1 MPNDDIT
8 HPIPDLTGYITE
20 GQIVLSR
27 SLEKQGIYPP
37 LNVSTSLS
45 RLMKDG
51 IGKGRTREDHDDV
64 ASQLYSAYAQYNS
77 VKSLVTIIGEEGLVS
92 RDKDYL
98 RFGERFERTLVNQG
112 RNENRSIEQT
122 LSIAWDV
129 LSILPDEELTRIHSE
144 FIKKYFPKIFKE
156 VK

>member
-1 MPNDDIT
+1 

-27 SLEKQGIYPP
+27 SLEKQSIYPP
-37 LNVSTSLS
+37 INIATSLS

-51 IGKGRTREDHDDV
+51 IGKDRTREDHADV
-64 ASQLYSAYAQYNS
+64 ASQLYAAYAQYNS
-77 VKSLVTIIGEEGLVS
+77 VKSLVTIIGEEGLGS

-98 RFGERFERTLVNQG
+98 RFGERFEKKVINQG

-122 LSIAWDV
+122 LSIAWET
-129 LSILPDEELTRIHSE
+129 LSVLPDEELTRIHPE
-144 FIKKYFPKIFKE
+144 YITKYFPNV
-156 VK
+156 VKKVSLENVS